1 MKKNILLLIIAVI
14 LTGGIIVYIVNP
26 NDIFNKKDETLII
39 PKTIENTN
47 DFNVSI
53 IRAINTNSNYI
64 LSPYSLEVALNML
77 RDGANGTSQEEI
89 ANVLSS
95 REMKDLRVKD
105 KIGIANAAFIK
116 KDYKDLVKRSYY
128 NTLNN
133 QYHAE
138 IIYDDFK
145 DPTIIN
151 DWVKKN
157 TNDMIEKIIDQ
168 MDPDFAMGLINAVAI
183 DVKWESP
190 FECIN
195 TTGDIFTMADGEK
208 IQTEMMHKTF
218 KYSGSYFNNEE
229 VEGIIIPYETFD
241 NSDVALEFVAMLPKG
256 NLSSFISGITQDKLN
271 NIDINAS
278 KADEKYNIRVALPRF
293 SYEYS
298 VNNLIDI
305 LRKMGIKEVFEKN
318 ADLSNIFDNS
328 PNKFYVNQ
336 AIHKAKIE
344 LNEKGTKAAA
354 LTFFAIAGNA
364 LVMEPPK
371 VQEINFD
378 RPFAYLIRDAKSKEI
393 MFFGSVYEPNLWN
406 GSTCDNE
413 M

>member
-1 MKKNILLLIIAVI
+1 M
-14 LTGGIIVYIVNP
+14 
-26 NDIFNKKDETLII
+26 
-39 PKTIENTN
+39 
-47 DFNVSI
+47 
-53 IRAINTNSNYI
+53 
-64 LSPYSLEVALNML
+64 
-77 RDGANGTSQEEI
+77 
-89 ANVLSS
+89 
-95 REMKDLRVKD
+95 
-105 KIGIANAAFIK
+105 
-116 KDYKDLVKRSYY
+116 
-128 NTLNN
+128 
-133 QYHAE
+133 
-138 IIYDDFK
+138 
-145 DPTIIN
+145 
-151 DWVKKN
+151 
-157 TNDMIEKIIDQ
+157 
-168 MDPDFAMGLINAVAI
+168 
-183 DVKWESP
+183 
-190 FECIN
+190 
-195 TTGDIFTMADGEK
+195 
-208 IQTEMMHKTF
+208 
-218 KYSGSYFNNEE
+218 
-229 VEGIIIPYETFD
+229 
-241 NSDVALEFVAMLPKG
+241 
-256 NLSSFISGITQDKLN
+256 
-271 NIDINAS
+271 
-278 KADEKYNIRVALPRF
+278 LPRF

-305 LRKMGIKEVFEKN
+305 FRKMGIKEVFEKN